1 MPSTSSSFARVEF
14 LDARATVERLRRAAE
29 RLAAANPR
37 VRAVLLFGS
46 LATGGATPASDAD
59 LLVIV
64 DADARRVLD
73 RIPEYARAFEDV
85 GVPTQVLPWTTD
97 ELTGRLGERDP
108 FAAEILRTGVVL
120 AGTLPQNL
128 P

>member
-1 MPSTSSSFARVEF
+1 MPNTSSSFARVEF

-29 RLAAANPR
+29 RLTDANPR
-37 VRAVLLFGS
+37 VRAVVLFGS

-64 DADARRVLD
+64 DTDPRRVLD
-73 RIPEYARAFEDV
+73 RIPEYARAFEEA

-97 ELTGRLGERDP
+97 ELTARLGERDP

-120 AGTLPQNL
+120 AGKLPPQV